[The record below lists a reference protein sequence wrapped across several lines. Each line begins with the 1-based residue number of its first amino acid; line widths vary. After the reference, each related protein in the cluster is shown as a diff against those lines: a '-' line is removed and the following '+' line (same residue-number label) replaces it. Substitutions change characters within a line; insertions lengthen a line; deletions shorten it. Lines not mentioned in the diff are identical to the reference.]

1 MNKLLIIFVF
11 MLWSNL
17 SYSQIQL
24 KRWYFS
30 PKNIDMTQQVPSIG
44 NIGGA
49 SVNVSQVA
57 NGAYDKNDPAGA
69 PMFFIA
75 DNTVFDRTGNPMSG
89 FVTLSLPRTAE
100 VAVMP
105 AIDNSPRC
113 EGFILLFDINS
124 NFLLD

>member
-1 MNKLLIIFVF
+1 

-75 DNTVFDRTGNPMSG
+75 DNTVFNKTGNPSCVG
-89 FVTLSLPRTAE
+89 FAHHETSTNDCFDGFEIRCFCVT
-100 VAVMP
+100 
-105 AIDNSPRC
+105 
-113 EGFILLFDINS
+113 
-124 NFLLD
+124 